1 MRYWGLFA
9 GKLAISGAISY
20 GLLLG
25 INSFWPARF
34 PGSLARVNRAAA
46 SLPIG
51 RTETSTAPPRNLY
64 VGEVRLLLPEDI
76 PVPLPLKVR
85 IPSTE
90 NERAN
95 AWDDEPG
102 TASFGRRFGWNPEF
116 ASATPGVG
124 CSAGARCSDP
134 LRAPAR
140 PDRPRCR

>member
-76 PVPLPLKVR
+76 PVPLPLKEPARSDLAPVWRAAGSVSVGGNKAKPVR
-85 IPSTE
+85 
-90 NERAN
+90 
-95 AWDDEPG
+95 
-102 TASFGRRFGWNPEF
+102 ASRFGFDLVYTSVVGLWF
-116 ASATPGVG
+116 LAT
-124 CSAGARCSDP
+124 AGLLYLCVLDQ
-134 LRAPAR
+134 
-140 PDRPRCR
+140 